1 MIFSYVEVGKLDDFS
16 YYKEVQLNLETF
28 ISKNLYLNFLLF
40 FLFSV
45 VWISLLGFGSPI
57 LLISGILFGKWLG
70 TIISVFS
77 ISTGSLI
84 LYSLAQFFFKDLV
97 KDLLEKK
104 FEKYIL
110 LFQKNEFFY
119 LLIYRLVGGFGLP
132 FFLQN
137 LLPIVFSVKKNN
149 YFLASFFGFIPG
161 FFIFN
166 SIGAGLNEF
175 VKQSDSFSF
184 FNLLFNK
191 DIYLP
196 IFLFVI
202 VILISAIV
210 KKKIFKNTSQ

>member
-1 MIFSYVEVGKLDDFS
+1 MGFLTYWWHSDFNS
-16 YYKEVQLNLETF
+16 QLNLETF

-45 VWISLLGFGSPI
+45 AWISLLGFGSPI

-84 LYSLAQFFFKDLV
+84 LYSIAQFFFKDLV

-119 LLIYRLVGGFGLP
+119 LLLYRLVGGFGLP

-137 LLPIVFSVKKNN
+137 LLPIVFSVKKKNLHQGFCDLQKTV
-149 YFLASFFGFIPG
+149 FL
-161 FFIFN
+161 FFI
-166 SIGAGLNEF
+166 SR
-175 VKQSDSFSF
+175 KQFILCDLQKNMLF
-184 FNLLFNK
+184 FFFWST
-191 DIYLP
+191 P
-196 IFLFVI
+196 
-202 VILISAIV
+202 
-210 KKKIFKNTSQ
+210 